1 MNKLKMKGKNFLV
14 ILTALTGV
22 FILASVI
29 AGSVYS
35 GDLEYRLRTKKFNRI
50 LSGMEKLTGDCL
62 NSLKI
67 RFESGIDTGSVFRTD
82 LFRSAGEKGITFLD
96 YFDNKLVYWSDNSF
110 DIPLVYDDSLFTK
123 KLLFIHNGWFISKS
137 LQVGNEKFIAMLR
150 IRNDYG
156 FENDIVKSG
165 FTDQFDMPEGTA
177 ISFEK
182 SASGFNVTDS
192 DGTWLFSLIYP
203 DKKEPSF
210 YIVLPVMLWAISLI
224 LILILVIRVAALL
237 AEREKQYLS
246 VLLSFFI
253 LAAIYA
259 AVFITHKPS
268 VFFLTGLFSGY
279 RFSLTWLIPSLGHLL
294 IFSVALAVFSLI
306 FYKNFPIKIHS
317 EKGRMNDWLI
327 LTMLLAVVAVMFLV
341 WNHIFRNL
349 VLDSNVNFEP
359 YKVLDL
365 TFNSFAGFAS
375 VFLLLMVPLFFM
387 LKIFTCCVET
397 GSRTV
402 MISVGCSLVVF
413 VVAAM
418 RGSEEIL
425 PTTLLYVSLAVSLWF
440 TMRRM
445 IGRFNMTVL
454 FSLLFGLCSL
464 WYILFLSEQKNI
476 ENKKIMAVAYSSEH
490 DPEAEHLLIDIWPG
504 ISTDTFIKDM
514 LLKDQLLQDDIDN
527 LTAYLHD
534 RWFKGYWGN
543 FNLSTVTCSNDSP
556 LWIKSDETLVDNC
569 FQFFNDRISKYG
581 HQLTGTG
588 FWFLDNQGGRSYYIG
603 QLFFDLPDGRKNGL
617 FIDLYSD
624 VDAFQA
630 GYSELLLDKKYQGYG
645 KLKDYSF
652 AKYINGNLVLRTG
665 DFPYDKSD
673 GGYIEK
679 GNDYRIFNREGFKH
693 VLYKNGNVTVM
704 ISEKRVSATDVIISF
719 AYLFAFI
726 LLLSN
731 LLLLLA
737 SKPRINSLLYFSFR
751 QKLQISFIAILL
763 FSFISVGVVIAF
775 FSVKQYETRH
785 LENIKER
792 INSIYIELGNKL
804 SMEQKLT
811 ADWRNENYPS
821 LNEFLI
827 SLSNIFN
834 TDINLYTPQ
843 GYLMAT
849 SRPEVF
855 YRDLTS
861 RRLNMAA
868 FINLENLTK
877 SEYIQKEKIAS
888 LEFVSAYVPFYN
900 DSDELLG
907 YLNLPYF
914 RMQSV
919 LARDISNVI
928 VAVINF
934 TLLLIIITMVIA
946 VIISGTLTA
955 PLRMLSEGLATVEL
969 GKKSEHLSYEGHDEV
984 SDIVKQYNRMV
995 DELQE
1000 SAAKLANSERE
1011 YAWREMA
1018 KQVAHE
1024 IKNPLTPMKLN
1035 IQQLYKSWKDGIP
1048 GFEKK
1053 LELFTKNQIE
1063 NIETLSSIASAF
1075 SSFAKMPVASP
1086 VDINLT
1092 DQIRAT
1098 LELFRGA
1105 ENTRFRVNWPHECR
1119 IMVHMDKEH
1128 LSGIFSNLIKNAIQ
1142 SVPPGREGI
1151 IGVNVELKGD
1161 RVVISVTDNGSG
1173 IPDEVKKNLFTP
1185 NFTTKSSGMGLGL
1198 SIVKRFAE
1206 NANGRVWFESE
1217 INKGSSFFVELPV
1230 IFTVERL

>member
-1 MNKLKMKGKNFLV
+1 MKGKKFPAVLAA
-14 ILTALTGV
+14 LTAV

-29 AGSVYS
+29 AGLVYS
-35 GDLEYRLRTKKFNRI
+35 GDLEYRHRTKKFNRI
-50 LSGMEKLTGDCL
+50 LAEREKLTEDCL
-62 NSLKI
+62 NELRT
-67 RFESGIDTGSVFRTD
+67 RFESGIDTGSVFRSD
-82 LFRSAGEKGITFLD
+82 LFLVAGEEGITFLD
-96 YFDNKLVYWSDNSF
+96 YLDNKLVYWSDNSF
-110 DIPLVYDDSLFTK
+110 DIPVVYYDTLFAK
-123 KLLFIHNGWFISKS
+123 KLLFIHNGWFITKS
-137 LQVGNEKFIAMLR
+137 LQVGDENFIALLR
-150 IRNDYG
+150 IRNDFG

-165 FTDQFDMPEGTA
+165 FVSLFNLPEGTA

-182 SASGFNVTDS
+182 SNTGFDVTDS
-192 DGTWLFSLIYP
+192 KGNWLFSLIYP
-203 DKKEPSF
+203 QKREPSF
-210 YIVLPVMLWAISLI
+210 YIVFPILFWVISLI
-224 LILILVIRVAALL
+224 LILMLVTMIAAFL
-237 AEREKQYLS
+237 AGKERRYLS
-246 VLLSFFI
+246 VGLSFLM

-259 AVFITHKPS
+259 VIFITHKPA
-268 VFFLTGLFSGY
+268 VFFMTGLFSGY
-279 RFSLTWLIPSLGHLL
+279 RFSLNWLIPSMGHLFIISIL
-294 IFSVALAVFSLI
+294 LAVFSWI
-306 FYKNFPIKIHS
+306 FYRNFPVKVLS
-317 EKGRMNDWLI
+317 GKSPLRNWFM
-327 LTMLLAVVAVMFLV
+327 LTLQLTIVTIFFVV
-341 WNHIFRNL
+341 WHHIFSNL

-365 TFNSFAGFAS
+365 SFYSFAGFTS
-375 VFLLLMVPLFFM
+375 ISLLLLVPLFLM
-387 LKIFTCCVET
+387 LKIFTCCAET
-397 GSRTV
+397 DSRTV
-402 MISVGCSLVVF
+402 MLSITSSSALF
-413 VVAAM
+413 VVAGM
-418 RGSEEIL
+418 RGNENIIPL
-425 PTTLLYVSLAVSLWF
+425 VLLYLSLAVLLWF
-440 TMRRM
+440 TLRRK

-464 WYILFLSEQKNI
+464 WYILVLSEKKNI
-476 ENKKIMAVAYSSEH
+476 ENKKIVAVAYSSEH
-490 DPEAEHLLIDIWPG
+490 DPEAEHLLIDLWPK
-504 ISTDTFIKDM
+504 ISTDTFIKNIM
-514 LLKDQLLQDDIDN
+514 LREQLLQNDIDN
-527 LTAYLHD
+527 ITAYLHEK
-534 RWFKGYWGN
+534 WFRGYWGN

-569 FQFFNDRISKYG
+569 FQFFNERITKYG

-603 QLFFDLPDGRKNGL
+603 QLFFDLPNGRRNGL

-673 GGYIEK
+673 DGYIER
-679 GNDYRIFNREGFKH
+679 GNDYRIFNREGYKH

-704 ISEKRVSATDVIISF
+704 ISEQRISATDAIISF

-726 LLLSN
+726 LLLGN
-731 LLLLLA
+731 LLLLFMK
-737 SKPRINSLLYFSFR
+737 KPEISSIIYFSFR
-751 QKLQISFIAILL
+751 QKLQIAFIAILL
-763 FSFISVGVVIAF
+763 FSFLSVGITIAF
-775 FSVKQYETRH
+775 FSVRQFEGRH

-804 SMEQKLT
+804 SMEEKLT
-811 ADWRNENYPS
+811 ADWRNENFPS

-827 SLSNIFN
+827 TLSNVFN
-834 TDINLYTPQ
+834 TDINLYSPQ

-861 RRLNMAA
+861 RRLNMEA

-900 DSDELLG
+900 ESNELLA

-919 LARDISNVI
+919 LARDISNAI
-928 VAVINF
+928 VAIINF

-955 PLRMLSEGLATVEL
+955 PLRMLSEGLATVKL
-969 GKKSEHLSYEGHDEV
+969 GMKSEHLSYEGHDEV
-984 SDIVKQYNRMV
+984 SDIVRQYNRMV
-995 DELQE
+995 DELQV

-1053 LELFTKNQIE
+1053 LELFTRNQIE

-1086 VDINLT
+1086 VDISVT
-1092 DQIRAT
+1092 DQIKAT

-1105 ENTRFRVNWPHECR
+1105 ENIRFRINWPHDCR

-1128 LSGIFSNLIKNAIQ
+1128 LGGIFSNLIKNAIQ
-1142 SVPPGREGI
+1142 SIPQGRDGI
-1151 IGVNVELKGD
+1151 IGIAIEIKGD
-1161 RVVISVTDNGSG
+1161 KVVVSVTDNGTG
-1173 IPDEVKKNLFTP
+1173 IPEELKKNLFTP

-1206 NANGRVWFESE
+1206 NANGKVWFESE

-1230 IFTVERL
+1230 KFTVERI